1 MARILKKIPDFKLP
15 KYKMKEVGDLEE
27 LRMEYAEKNI
37 DDFKKKM
44 EHRRAQETYPGTHYR
59 TVKEFFLRSTELYKD
74 RPFIL
79 QTFNKKEGFR
89 EISYGQFRRDVNDFG
104 TALTRVLDLQG
115 EKVMILS

>member
-44 EHRRAQETYPGTHYR
+44 ASNG
-59 TVKEFFLRSTELYKD
+59 EFVASAF
-74 RPFIL
+74 
-79 QTFNKKEGFR
+79 
-89 EISYGQFRRDVNDFG
+89 
-104 TALTRVLDLQG
+104 
-115 EKVMILS
+115 